1 MQGRNR
7 KKKIDDHIANLFQFP
22 DKPSSRMEE
31 INIAVLGSPQVGK
44 STFIQRS
51 FDLRALPNSPF
62 TSRKMSIDGNVYVV
76 RLVELAYDD
85 LDLDEH
91 KRICWPD
98 TIAGNPVPVIDG
110 AFTLYD
116 VLNRDSLGEIPDAL
130 GKWLA
135 CPTWHNI
142 SAARHIKALLQA
154 ESTMH
159 RSHLSSWLANAT
171 FHQPDDW
178 LTRWALS
185 SEPKHSL
192 ATSPHSKPP
201 KRNRTAKN
209 DVWLCYCVP
218 LCQCETVSQ
227 FAFAVAVIVTC
238 STPNHTPHHVSG
250 FFDKKLLFWNCT

>member
-1 MQGRNR
+1 MFDCRSGCKGGLG
-7 KKKIDDHIANLFQFP
+7 KKKKLTIIFANLFQFP
-22 DKPSSRMEE
+22 DKSSSRMEE

-51 FDLRALPNSPF
+51 FDLRALPDSPF

-142 SAARHIKALLQA
+142 ARPVRRIKALLQA

-171 FHQPDDW
+171 FHQPEDW
-178 LTRWALS
+178 STRWALS
-185 SEPKHSL
+185 NEPKRSS
-192 ATSPHSKPP
+192 ATSPHSKPHKP
-201 KRNRTAKN
+201 SRTAKN
-209 DVWLCYCVP
+209 DVWRCCSVP
-218 LCQCETVSQ
+218 LCQCETVSSIC
-227 FAFAVAVIVTC
+227 FC
-238 STPNHTPHHVSG
+238 SGGDGAHAMQSNPPLITLPSH
-250 FFDKKLLFWNCT
+250 F